1 MSRFAPGREIVRRQ
15 FHRGELIGRVW
26 VGRVV
31 ADDERGLAVWVPNGA
46 VFQDIG
52 AADGRTFR
60 EVPFGEWLETPKR
73 LNQMNWRNSM
83 LMLHPPASSA
93 AGSDAAGEAAVAS
106 AAAGSGGSSGAA
118 GSGGAGLGQWGDYSL
133 WLFFGPD
140 GAFRSWYVNLER
152 PVARW
157 DDGRLAGLDTLDYD
171 LDIVAQPDRAW
182 RWKDEDEFAYH
193 LAHPDV
199 YWCEDEQAVRAEG
212 RRVAQLIETG
222 APPFDGSWTD
232 FRPDPAWPVPAEIPA
247 GWDRPRA
254 W

>member
-1 MSRFAPGREIVRRQ
+1 MPRFAPGREIVRRQ

-73 LNQMNWRNSM
+73 LNVMNWQNSM
-83 LMLHPPASSA
+83 LMLHPPAN
-93 AGSDAAGEAAVAS
+93 GAGEA
-106 AAAGSGGSSGAA
+106 GQGA
-118 GSGGAGLGQWGDYSL
+118 WDGDYSL
-133 WLFFGPD
+133 WLFFDAD

-157 DDGRLAGLDTLDYD
+157 DDGGLVGVDTLDYD
-171 LDIVAQPDRAW
+171 LDIVAQPDRSW
-182 RWKDEDEFAYH
+182 R
-193 LAHPDV
+193 
-199 YWCEDEQAVRAEG
+199 
-212 RRVAQLIETG
+212 
-222 APPFDGSWTD
+222 
-232 FRPDPAWPVPAEIPA
+232 WPVP
-247 GWDRPRA
+247 
-254 W
+254 

>member
-1 MSRFAPGREIVRRQ
+1 MPRFAPGREIVRRQ

-46 VFQDIG
+46 AFQDIG

-60 EVPFGEWLETPKR
+60 EVPFGEWPETPKR
-73 LNQMNWRNSM
+73 LKLMNWQNAM
-83 LMLHPPASSA
+83 LMLHPP
-93 AGSDAAGEAAVAS
+93 VN
-106 AAAGSGGSSGAA
+106 GAD
-118 GSGGAGLGQWGDYSL
+118 GAGAGACGDYSL
-133 WLFFGPD
+133 WLFFDED
-140 GAFRSWYVNLER
+140 GAFRNWYVNLER

-157 DDGRLAGLDTLDYD
+157 DDGDLAGVDTLDYD
-171 LDIVAQPDRAW
+171 LDIVAQPDRSW

-212 RRVAQLIETG
+212 RRVAGLIEAG
-222 APPFDGSWTD
+222 DPPFDGLWTD
-232 FRPDPAWPVPAEIPA
+232 FMPDPSWPTPAEIPT